1 MDRVRQKCIDCA
13 IQLCS
18 SQGLD
23 FTMSQLAAQLG
34 MSKKTLYVLFDSKEA
49 LLLAA
54 VDTMFDAV
62 KADEAKILARQDLS
76 LADKV
81 RQLVVVLPDSYKNLD
96 WSRLQ
101 GVEEKYPAV
110 YGRIRQRLESE
121 WEPTLELLRQYRP
134 KGILHCFSGSV
145 EMAREVTKLG
155 MYLGIGGVVTF
166 KNARVLKQVVQ
177 AIDLELLVL
186 ETDAPYMAPEPLRGQ
201 TNRSDYILYIARQVA
216 QLKNLPVERVL
227 QITEQNARRLFQL
240 EQNA

>member
-1 MDRVRQKCIDCA
+1 MDQARQKCIDCA

-49 LLLAA
+49 LLLAV

-121 WEPTLELLRQYRP
+121 WEPTLELLRQGMEQGELRP
-134 KGILHCFSGSV
+134 FQPGLLRAVVEGAMEHFLSSDALQQQGIGYVQALDGMMDLLMEGILAKGDD
-145 EMAREVTKLG
+145 
-155 MYLGIGGVVTF
+155 
-166 KNARVLKQVVQ
+166 KQ
-177 AIDLELLVL
+177 
-186 ETDAPYMAPEPLRGQ
+186 
-201 TNRSDYILYIARQVA
+201 
-216 QLKNLPVERVL
+216 
-227 QITEQNARRLFQL
+227 
-240 EQNA
+240 

>member
-1 MDRVRQKCIDCA
+1 MDQARQKCIDCA

-54 VDTMFDAV
+54 VDAMFDAV

-110 YGRIRQRLESE
+110 YDRIRQRLESE
-121 WEPTLELLRQYRP
+121 WEPTLELLRQGMEQGELRP
-134 KGILHCFSGSV
+134 FQPGLLRAVVEGAMEHFLSSDALQREGIGYVQALDGMMDLLMEGILAKGDD
-145 EMAREVTKLG
+145 
-155 MYLGIGGVVTF
+155 
-166 KNARVLKQVVQ
+166 KQ
-177 AIDLELLVL
+177 
-186 ETDAPYMAPEPLRGQ
+186 
-201 TNRSDYILYIARQVA
+201 
-216 QLKNLPVERVL
+216 
-227 QITEQNARRLFQL
+227 
-240 EQNA
+240 

>member
-1 MDRVRQKCIDCA
+1 MQEDSMDQARQKCIDCA

-23 FTMSQLAAQLG
+23 FTMSQLAARLG

-54 VDTMFDAV
+54 VDAMFDAV

-121 WEPTLELLRQYRP
+121 WEPTLELLRQGMEQGELRP
-134 KGILHCFSGSV
+134 FQPGLLRAVVEGAMEHFLSSDALQREGIGYVQALDGMMDLLMEGILAKGDD
-145 EMAREVTKLG
+145 
-155 MYLGIGGVVTF
+155 
-166 KNARVLKQVVQ
+166 KQ
-177 AIDLELLVL
+177 
-186 ETDAPYMAPEPLRGQ
+186 
-201 TNRSDYILYIARQVA
+201 
-216 QLKNLPVERVL
+216 
-227 QITEQNARRLFQL
+227 
-240 EQNA
+240 

>member
-1 MDRVRQKCIDCA
+1 MDQARQKCIDGA

-23 FTMSQLAAQLG
+23 FTMSQLAARLG

-49 LLLAA
+49 LLLAV

-121 WEPTLELLRQYRP
+121 WEPTLELLRQGMEQGELRP
-134 KGILHCFSGSV
+134 FQPGLLRTVVEGAMEHFLSSDALQREGIGYVQALDGMMDLLMEGILAKGDD
-145 EMAREVTKLG
+145 
-155 MYLGIGGVVTF
+155 
-166 KNARVLKQVVQ
+166 KQ
-177 AIDLELLVL
+177 
-186 ETDAPYMAPEPLRGQ
+186 
-201 TNRSDYILYIARQVA
+201 
-216 QLKNLPVERVL
+216 
-227 QITEQNARRLFQL
+227 
-240 EQNA
+240 

>member
-1 MDRVRQKCIDCA
+1 MDQARQKCIDCA

-54 VDTMFDAV
+54 VDAMFDAV

-121 WEPTLELLRQYRP
+121 WEPTLELLRQGMEQGELRP
-134 KGILHCFSGSV
+134 FQPGLLRAVVEGAMEHFLSSDALQREGIGYVQALDGMMDLLMEGILAKGDD
-145 EMAREVTKLG
+145 K
-155 MYLGIGGVVTF
+155 
-166 KNARVLKQVVQ
+166 K
-177 AIDLELLVL
+177 
-186 ETDAPYMAPEPLRGQ
+186 
-201 TNRSDYILYIARQVA
+201 
-216 QLKNLPVERVL
+216 
-227 QITEQNARRLFQL
+227 
-240 EQNA
+240 

>member
-1 MDRVRQKCIDCA
+1 MDQARQKCIDCA

-49 LLLAA
+49 LLLAV

-121 WEPTLELLRQYRP
+121 WEPTLELLRQGMEQGELRP
-134 KGILHCFSGSV
+134 FQPGLLRAVVEGAMEHFLSSDALQREGIGYVQALDGMMDLLMEGILAKGDD
-145 EMAREVTKLG
+145 
-155 MYLGIGGVVTF
+155 
-166 KNARVLKQVVQ
+166 KQ
-177 AIDLELLVL
+177 
-186 ETDAPYMAPEPLRGQ
+186 
-201 TNRSDYILYIARQVA
+201 
-216 QLKNLPVERVL
+216 
-227 QITEQNARRLFQL
+227 
-240 EQNA
+240 

>member
-1 MDRVRQKCIDCA
+1 MQEDSMDQARQKCIDCA
-13 IQLCS
+13 IRLCS

-49 LLLAA
+49 LLLAV

-62 KADEAKILARQDLS
+62 KANEAKILARQDLS
-76 LADKV
+76 LAEKV

-121 WEPTLELLRQYRP
+121 WEPTLELLRQGMEQGELRP
-134 KGILHCFSGSV
+134 FQPGLLRAVVEGAMEHFLSSDALQREGIGYVQALDGMMDLLMEGILAKGDD
-145 EMAREVTKLG
+145 
-155 MYLGIGGVVTF
+155 
-166 KNARVLKQVVQ
+166 KQ
-177 AIDLELLVL
+177 
-186 ETDAPYMAPEPLRGQ
+186 
-201 TNRSDYILYIARQVA
+201 
-216 QLKNLPVERVL
+216 
-227 QITEQNARRLFQL
+227 
-240 EQNA
+240 

>member
-49 LLLAA
+49 LLLAV

-121 WEPTLELLRQYRP
+121 WEPTLELLRQGMEQGELRP
-134 KGILHCFSGSV
+134 FQPGLLRAVVEGAMEHFLSSDALQREGIGYVQALDGMMDLLMEGILAKGDD
-145 EMAREVTKLG
+145 
-155 MYLGIGGVVTF
+155 
-166 KNARVLKQVVQ
+166 KQ
-177 AIDLELLVL
+177 
-186 ETDAPYMAPEPLRGQ
+186 
-201 TNRSDYILYIARQVA
+201 
-216 QLKNLPVERVL
+216 
-227 QITEQNARRLFQL
+227 
-240 EQNA
+240 

>member
-1 MDRVRQKCIDCA
+1 MDQARQKCIDCA

-49 LLLAA
+49 LLLAV

-81 RQLVVVLPDSYKNLD
+81 RQLVVVLPDSYKGLD

-121 WEPTLELLRQYRP
+121 WEPTLELLRQGMEQGELRP
-134 KGILHCFSGSV
+134 FQPGLLRAVVEGAMEHFLSSDALQREGIGYVQALDGMMDLLMEGILAKGDD
-145 EMAREVTKLG
+145 K
-155 MYLGIGGVVTF
+155 
-166 KNARVLKQVVQ
+166 K
-177 AIDLELLVL
+177 
-186 ETDAPYMAPEPLRGQ
+186 
-201 TNRSDYILYIARQVA
+201 
-216 QLKNLPVERVL
+216 
-227 QITEQNARRLFQL
+227 
-240 EQNA
+240 

>member
-1 MDRVRQKCIDCA
+1 MDQTRQKCIDCA

-23 FTMSQLAAQLG
+23 FTMSQLAARLG

-49 LLLAA
+49 LLLAV

-121 WEPTLELLRQYRP
+121 WEPTLELLRQGMEQGELRP
-134 KGILHCFSGSV
+134 FQPGLLRAVVEGAMEHFLSSDALQREGIGYVQALDGMMDLLMEGILAKGDD
-145 EMAREVTKLG
+145 
-155 MYLGIGGVVTF
+155 
-166 KNARVLKQVVQ
+166 KQ
-177 AIDLELLVL
+177 
-186 ETDAPYMAPEPLRGQ
+186 
-201 TNRSDYILYIARQVA
+201 
-216 QLKNLPVERVL
+216 
-227 QITEQNARRLFQL
+227 
-240 EQNA
+240 

>member
-1 MDRVRQKCIDCA
+1 MDQTRQKCIDCA

-23 FTMSQLAAQLG
+23 FTMSQLAARLG

-49 LLLAA
+49 LLLAV
-54 VDTMFDAV
+54 VDAMFDAV

-121 WEPTLELLRQYRP
+121 WEPTLELLRQGMEQGELRP
-134 KGILHCFSGSV
+134 FQPGLLRAVVEGAMEHFLSSDALQREGIGYVQALDGMMDLLMEGILAKGDD
-145 EMAREVTKLG
+145 
-155 MYLGIGGVVTF
+155 
-166 KNARVLKQVVQ
+166 KQ
-177 AIDLELLVL
+177 
-186 ETDAPYMAPEPLRGQ
+186 
-201 TNRSDYILYIARQVA
+201 
-216 QLKNLPVERVL
+216 
-227 QITEQNARRLFQL
+227 
-240 EQNA
+240 

>member
-1 MDRVRQKCIDCA
+1 MDQARQKCIDCA

-34 MSKKTLYVLFDSKEA
+34 MSKKTLYVLFDSKEV

-54 VDTMFDAV
+54 VDAMFDAV

-81 RQLVVVLPDSYKNLD
+81 RQLVVVLPDSYKGLD

-110 YGRIRQRLESE
+110 YDRIRQRLESE
-121 WEPTLELLRQYRP
+121 WEPTLELLRQGMEQGELRP
-134 KGILHCFSGSV
+134 FQPGLLRAVVEGAMEHFLSSDALQREGIGYVQALDGMMDLLMEGILAKGDD
-145 EMAREVTKLG
+145 
-155 MYLGIGGVVTF
+155 
-166 KNARVLKQVVQ
+166 KQ
-177 AIDLELLVL
+177 
-186 ETDAPYMAPEPLRGQ
+186 
-201 TNRSDYILYIARQVA
+201 
-216 QLKNLPVERVL
+216 
-227 QITEQNARRLFQL
+227 
-240 EQNA
+240 

>member
-1 MDRVRQKCIDCA
+1 MDQARQKCIDCA

-49 LLLAA
+49 LLLAV
-54 VDTMFDAV
+54 VDAMFDAV

-121 WEPTLELLRQYRP
+121 WEPTLELLRQGMEQGELRP
-134 KGILHCFSGSV
+134 FQPGLLRAVVEGAMEHFLSSDALQREGIGYVQALDGMMDLLMEGILAKGDD
-145 EMAREVTKLG
+145 K
-155 MYLGIGGVVTF
+155 
-166 KNARVLKQVVQ
+166 K
-177 AIDLELLVL
+177 
-186 ETDAPYMAPEPLRGQ
+186 
-201 TNRSDYILYIARQVA
+201 
-216 QLKNLPVERVL
+216 
-227 QITEQNARRLFQL
+227 
-240 EQNA
+240 

>member
-1 MDRVRQKCIDCA
+1 MDQTRQKCIRCA

-49 LLLAA
+49 LLLAV

-81 RQLVVVLPDSYKNLD
+81 RQLVVVLPDSYKGLD

-121 WEPTLELLRQYRP
+121 WEPTLELLRQGMEQGELRP
-134 KGILHCFSGSV
+134 FQPGLLRAVVEGAMEHFLSSDALQREGIGYVQALDGMMDLLMEGILAKGDD
-145 EMAREVTKLG
+145 K
-155 MYLGIGGVVTF
+155 
-166 KNARVLKQVVQ
+166 K
-177 AIDLELLVL
+177 
-186 ETDAPYMAPEPLRGQ
+186 
-201 TNRSDYILYIARQVA
+201 
-216 QLKNLPVERVL
+216 
-227 QITEQNARRLFQL
+227 
-240 EQNA
+240 

>member
-1 MDRVRQKCIDCA
+1 MDQVRQKCIDCA

-49 LLLAA
+49 LLLAV
-54 VDTMFDAV
+54 VDTMFNAV

-81 RQLVVVLPDSYKNLD
+81 RQLVIVLPDSYKNLD

-110 YGRIRQRLESE
+110 YGHIRQRLESE
-121 WEPTLELLRQYRP
+121 WEPTLELLRQGMEQGELRP
-134 KGILHCFSGSV
+134 FQPGLLRAVVEGAMEHFLSSDALQREGIGYVQALDGMMDLLMEGILAKGDD
-145 EMAREVTKLG
+145 
-155 MYLGIGGVVTF
+155 
-166 KNARVLKQVVQ
+166 KQ
-177 AIDLELLVL
+177 
-186 ETDAPYMAPEPLRGQ
+186 
-201 TNRSDYILYIARQVA
+201 
-216 QLKNLPVERVL
+216 
-227 QITEQNARRLFQL
+227 
-240 EQNA
+240 

>member
-1 MDRVRQKCIDCA
+1 MDQARQKCIDGA

-23 FTMSQLAAQLG
+23 FTMSQLAARLG

-49 LLLAA
+49 LLLAV

-121 WEPTLELLRQYRP
+121 WEPTLELLRQGMEQGELRP
-134 KGILHCFSGSV
+134 FQPGLLRAVVEGAMEHFLSSDALQREGIGYVQALDGMMDLLMEGILAKGDD
-145 EMAREVTKLG
+145 
-155 MYLGIGGVVTF
+155 
-166 KNARVLKQVVQ
+166 KQ
-177 AIDLELLVL
+177 
-186 ETDAPYMAPEPLRGQ
+186 
-201 TNRSDYILYIARQVA
+201 
-216 QLKNLPVERVL
+216 
-227 QITEQNARRLFQL
+227 
-240 EQNA
+240 

>member
-1 MDRVRQKCIDCA
+1 MDQARQKCIDCA

-49 LLLAA
+49 LLLAV

-76 LADKV
+76 LAEKV

-121 WEPTLELLRQYRP
+121 WEPTLELLRQGMEQGELRP
-134 KGILHCFSGSV
+134 FQPGLLRPVVQGAMEHFLSSDALQREGIGYVQALDGMMDLLTEGILAKGDD
-145 EMAREVTKLG
+145 
-155 MYLGIGGVVTF
+155 
-166 KNARVLKQVVQ
+166 KQ
-177 AIDLELLVL
+177 
-186 ETDAPYMAPEPLRGQ
+186 
-201 TNRSDYILYIARQVA
+201 
-216 QLKNLPVERVL
+216 
-227 QITEQNARRLFQL
+227 
-240 EQNA
+240 